1 MTNVVYLNREVCGI
15 PISWR
20 LMSNDLKALPRDMTE
35 SILGNDSLR
44 AITIKAFED
53 AQSALFVKLRK
64 EDGVYDSHFEMWFR
78 GTVSSI
84 VDDLAVDGKSEGLG
98 FNITIHPIFAREEM
112 SVRGMRKLCRDVM
125 ESFDFPTMKA
135 LILFAEERIKNERL
149 YVDEGISQ
157 PLLYTYED
165 LKKDL
170 MNFALK
176 DEIISNNY
184 SIKEIECKVRKAI
197 ACVVVYEGEPYLFE
211 RQEIFGVVQ

>member
-1 MTNVVYLNREVCGI
+1 MTNVVYLNWEVNGI
-15 PISWR
+15 PMSWR
-20 LMSNDLKALPRDMTE
+20 LVSKDLKTLPRDMTE

-64 EDGVYDSHFEMWFR
+64 EDGVYDSHFEMWVR
-78 GTVSSI
+78 GAVSGI

-98 FNITIHPIFAREEM
+98 FNITIHPIFAGEEM

-125 ESFDFPTMKA
+125 ESFDFSTMKA

-149 YVDEGISQ
+149 YVDEGISH

-184 SIKEIECKVRKAI
+184 SIKEIACKVRKAI
-197 ACVVVYEGEPYLFE
+197 ACAVVQEGEPYLFE

>member
-1 MTNVVYLNREVCGI
+1 MNVVYLKWEVCGI

-20 LMSNDLKALPRDMTE
+20 LMSKDLKTLPRDMTE
-35 SILGNDSLR
+35 SILGHDIPR
-44 AITIKAFED
+44 ATAIKAFED

-64 EDGVYDSHFEMWFR
+64 EDGVYDSHFEMWVR
-78 GTVSSI
+78 GTVSRI

-98 FNITIHPIFAREEM
+98 FNITIHPIFAGEEM
-112 SVRGMRKLCRDVM
+112 SVRNMRRLYRDVM
-125 ESFDFPTMKA
+125 VSTEFPDMKT
-135 LILFAEERIKNERL
+135 LIRLAEGRIKNGRL
-149 YVDEGISQ
+149 YVDEGISH

-170 MNFALK
+170 MNFALEDK
-176 DEIISNNY
+176 IISNNY

-197 ACVVVYEGEPYLFE
+197 ACVVVYEGEPYPFE

>member
-64 EDGVYDSHFEMWFR
+64 EDGVYDSHFEMWVR
-78 GTVSSI
+78 GAVSGI

-98 FNITIHPIFAREEM
+98 FNITIHPIFAGEEM

-149 YVDEGISQ
+149 YVDEGISH
-157 PLLYTYED
+157 PLVFTYSD
-165 LKKDL
+165 MTDSM
-170 MNFALK
+170 MNMALK
-176 DEIISNNY
+176 DERISKLY
-184 SIKEIECKVRKAI
+184 SKDVIERMIRKAI
-197 ACVVVYEGEPYLFE
+197 ACAVVQEGEPYLFE

>member
-98 FNITIHPIFAREEM
+98 FNITIHPIFAGEEM
-112 SVRGMRKLCRDVM
+112 SVRGMRRFYRDVM
-125 ESFDFPTMKA
+125 VSTEFPDMKT
-135 LILFAEERIKNERL
+135 LIRLAEGRIKNGRL
-149 YVDEGISQ
+149 YVDEGISH

-165 LKKDL
+165 LKGEL

-184 SIKEIECKVRKAI
+184 SIKEIACKVRMAI
-197 ACVVVYEGEPYLFE
+197 ACAVVQEGEPYLFE